1 MLRVFTNRV
10 RFFVCL
16 IAVLAIGTFQF
27 LGIGI
32 ESVSANSTPQ
42 TLPFAQNWANA
53 GLITA
58 NDDWSGVPGIEGFL
72 GQDITVATGT
82 DPQTLLTTSALAND
96 LDAIANQTNPD
107 TLTNGGVAEFDGIAN
122 PTIALQG
129 SGTADAP
136 HVIFYLNTT
145 GASNINVAYNLRDID
160 GSADNSIQPVAL
172 QYRVGS
178 TGNFTNIPAG
188 FVADASSGPSATLVT
203 PVSAALPAAANNQAL
218 VQVRVMT
225 TNAVGSDEWIGI
237 DDINIT
243 GTTGPAAPPQHVI
256 DFNGDGKS
264 DFAVVRNTGG
274 GPNGQI
280 TWFINPTGT
289 GTTYAAAWGLVGDFF
304 VPVDYDGDSKTDI
317 AIWRAGAPTVAA
329 FYILQSSNNT
339 VRVEAFGQTGD
350 DPSIVD
356 DYDGDGKADLAVY
369 RAGAASGDKSYWFF
383 RGSLSNPTGNVT
395 YVQWG
400 QNGDFVAPGDYDGDG
415 KADFV
420 IQRNNG
426 GGQARFWM
434 FQTTAGFNSVV
445 FGTPTD
451 VIVPGDYDGDGKTD
465 VAVVRGSAGQY
476 NWYYLSS
483 LTSVIN
489 GPIIFGA
496 SATDFFTQGDYDGD
510 GKTEPAIWRPSAT
523 GGASAFWVLG
533 STTGAFSVPFGQN
546 GDYPV
551 ANYNRH

>member
-1 MLRVFTNRV
+1 MLRVFNNRV
-10 RFFVCL
+10 RVFVCL

-32 ESVSANSTPQ
+32 ESVSANTTPQ
-42 TLPFAQNWANA
+42 TLPFSQNWANA

-58 NDDWSGVPGIEGFL
+58 NDDWSGVAGIEGYL
-72 GQDITVATGT
+72 GQDITVATGV
-82 DPQTLLTTSALAND
+82 DPQTLLTTSGVVND
-96 LDAIANQTNPD
+96 LDAIANQANPD

-136 HVIFYLNTT
+136 YVIFYLNTT

-160 GSADNSIQPVAL
+160 GSADNAIQPVAL
-172 QYRVGS
+172 QYRVGN

-188 FVADASSGPSATLVT
+188 FVADASNGPSSATLVT
-203 PVSAALPAAANNQAL
+203 PVSVTLPAAANNQAL
-218 VQVRVMT
+218 VQVRVIT
-225 TNAVGSDEWIGI
+225 ANAVGSDEWIGV

-243 GTTGPAAPPQHVI
+243 AAPAVTPQHVI

-274 GPNGQI
+274 GPTGQI
-280 TWFINPTGT
+280 TWFISPTGT
-289 GTTYAAAWGLVGDFF
+289 GTTYASQWGLSGDFF
-304 VPVDYDGDSKTDI
+304 VPVDYDGDNKTDI

-329 FYILQSSNNT
+329 FYILQSATST
-339 VRVEAFGQTGD
+339 VRIEAFGQTGD
-350 DPSIVD
+350 DPSVVD
-356 DYDGDGKADLAVY
+356 DYDGDGKADPAVY
-369 RAGAASGDKSYWFF
+369 RAGATAGAQSTWFF
-383 RGSLSNPTGNVT
+383 RGSQSNPSGNVT
-395 YVQWG
+395 YVNWG
-400 QNGDFVAPGDYDGDG
+400 QNGDFPGPGDYDGDG

-434 FQTTAGFNSVV
+434 LQTTAGFNSVV

-451 VIVPGDYDGDGKTD
+451 VIVPGDYDADGKTD
-465 VAVVRGSAGQY
+465 IAVVRGSAGQY
-476 NWYYLSS
+476 NWYVRPSS
-483 LTSVIN
+483 TGAIN

-510 GKTEPAIWRPSAT
+510 GKTDFAIWRPSAT

-533 STTGAFSVPFGQN
+533 STSGAFSVPFGQN

>member
-1 MLRVFTNRV
+1 M
-10 RFFVCL
+10 CL

-42 TLPFAQNWANA
+42 TLPFSQNWTNT
-53 GLITA
+53 GLITT
-58 NDDWSGVPGIEGFL
+58 NDDWSGVAGIEGYL
-72 GQDITVATGT
+72 GQDITVATGV

-136 HVIFYLNTT
+136 YVLFYLNTT

-172 QYRVGS
+172 QYRVGN

-188 FVADASSGPSATLVT
+188 FVADASNGPSSATLVT
-203 PVSAALPAAANNQAL
+203 PVSATLPAAANNQAL
-218 VQVRVMT
+218 VQVRVIT
-225 TNAVGSDEWIGI
+225 ANAVGSDEWIGV

-243 GTTGPAAPPQHVI
+243 AAPAVTPQHVV
-256 DFNGDGKS
+256 DFDGNGKT

-274 GPNGQI
+274 GPGGQI
-280 TWFINPTGT
+280 TWFINLNGV
-289 GTTYAAAWGLVGDFF
+289 GTTYASAWGISGDFF
-304 VPVDYDGDSKTDI
+304 TPVDFDGDNKTDI

-329 FYILQSSNNT
+329 FYILQSATNT
-339 VRVEAFGQTGD
+339 VRIEAFGQTGD
-350 DPSIVD
+350 DPSVVD
-356 DYDGDGKADLAVY
+356 DYDGDGKADPAVY
-369 RAGAASGDKSYWFF
+369 RAGANSGDPSTWFY
-383 RGSLSNPTGNVT
+383 RGSLSNPSGNVT
-395 YVQWG
+395 YVNWG
-400 QNGDFVAPGDYDGDG
+400 QNGDFPAPGDYDGDG
-415 KADFV
+415 KNDFV
-420 IQRNNG
+420 VQRNNG

-434 FQTTAGFNSVV
+434 LQTTAGFNSIV

-465 VAVVRGSAGQY
+465 LAVVRGSAGQY
-476 NWYYLSS
+476 NWYVRPSS
-483 LTSVIN
+483 TGAIS
-489 GPIIFGA
+489 GAPTAIFGA
-496 SATDFFTQGDYDGD
+496 SATDFPAQGDYDGD

-523 GGASAFWVLG
+523 PGASAFWALG
-533 STTGAFSVPFGQN
+533 STSGAFSVPFGQN